1 MRWAGARP
9 VKTLTHPFLKQ
20 PHIKEP
26 HVNNTSRFPQRTLG
40 RHGPQVSAL
49 GLGCMGMSDFYGATD
64 DAASLAVLHHALDV
78 GISLLDTADMYGVG
92 ANERLLAP
100 LLAARRSEVVL
111 ATKFG
116 TVRAPDGRLLRI
128 DGSPAYVRQACEA
141 SLQRLGVDHIDLYYQ
156 HRVDK
161 TVPIEDTV
169 GAMADL
175 VRQGKVR
182 HLGLSEASA
191 ATLRRAAA
199 VHPIAALQTEYSLW
213 TRDVEAEILPACR
226 ELGISLV
233 PYSPLGRGFLT
244 GDIRSTDALDSSDW
258 RRANPRFQGDN
269 LRHNLA
275 LADALRALATDWA
288 ITPAQ
293 LALAWLL
300 SQGPD
305 IVPIP
310 GTRHI
315 ARLDENAGAARLA
328 LSALQ
333 REQLQALLAAHPVA
347 GSRYP
352 AAAMAALNA

>member
-1 MRWAGARP
+1 M
-9 VKTLTHPFLKQ
+9 THA
-20 PHIKEP
+20 
-26 HVNNTSRFPQRTLG
+26 TFPQRSLG
-40 RHGPQVSAL
+40 RSGLQVSAL
-49 GLGCMGMSDFYGATD
+49 GLGCMGMSDFYGPAD
-64 DAASLAVLHHALDV
+64 DAASVAVLDHALDL
-78 GISLLDTADMYGVG
+78 GLSLLDTADMYGVG

-100 LLAARRSEVVL
+100 LLARRRHEVVL

-116 TVRAPDGRLLRI
+116 NVRTPEGRLLRV
-128 DGSPAYVRQACEA
+128 DGSPAYVRLACEA

-213 TRDVEAEILPACR
+213 TRDVEAEILPTCR
-226 ELGISLV
+226 ALGVALV
-233 PYSPLGRGFLT
+233 PYSPLGRGFLS
-244 GDIRSTDALDSSDW
+244 GALRDVSQLDPADW
-258 RRANPRFQGDN
+258 RRANPRFQGEH
-269 LRHNLA
+269 LQANLA
-275 LADALRALATDWA
+275 LADALSALAASWGH
-288 ITPAQ
+288 TPAQ

-300 SQGPD
+300 AQGPD

-310 GTRHI
+310 GTRRI
-315 ARLDENAGAARLA
+315 ARLDENAAAVQIKLA
-328 LSALQ
+328 TA
-333 REQLQALLAAHPVA
+333 QLQTLAEVLAAHPVS

-352 AAAMAALNA
+352 EAAMAGLNA

>member
-1 MRWAGARP
+1 MTPTTRI
-9 VKTLTHPFLKQ
+9 T
-20 PHIKEP
+20 I
-26 HVNNTSRFPQRTLG
+26 PQRTLG
-40 RHGPQVSAL
+40 RNGPQVSAL
-49 GLGCMGMSDFYGATD
+49 GLGCMGMSDFYGAAD
-64 DAASLAVLHHALDV
+64 DARSLAVLHHALDIGV
-78 GISLLDTADMYGVG
+78 SLLDTADMYGVG

-100 LLAARRSEVVL
+100 LLRTRRSEVVL

-116 TVRAPDGRLLRI
+116 NVRAPDGQLLRI

-161 TVPIEDTV
+161 TVPIEETV

-182 HLGLSEASA
+182 YLGLSEAST

-213 TRDVEAEILPACR
+213 TRDVEAEILPTCR
-226 ELGISLV
+226 ELGIALV

-244 GDIRSTDALDSSDW
+244 GTIRDTDSLDGSDW

-269 LRHNLA
+269 LSANLA
-275 LADALRALATDWA
+275 LADALRELATAWGYS
-288 ITPAQ
+288 PAQ

-300 SQGPD
+300 NQGTD

-310 GTRHI
+310 GTRRI
-315 ARLDENAGAARLA
+315 ERLNENAAAA
-328 LSALQ
+328 SIQLSDAQ
-333 REQLQALLAAHPVA
+333 HAQMAAVLAAHPVA
-347 GSRYP
+347 GTRYP
-352 AAAMAALNA
+352 EAAMGALNA

>member
-1 MRWAGARP
+1 M
-9 VKTLTHPFLKQ
+9 T
-20 PHIKEP
+20 
-26 HVNNTSRFPQRTLG
+26 TSHFPLRVLG
-40 RHGPQVSAL
+40 RSGLQVSAL
-49 GLGCMGMSDFYGATD
+49 GLGCMGMSDFYGPAD
-64 DAASLAVLHHALDV
+64 DAASMAVLEHALDL
-78 GISLLDTADMYGVG
+78 GISLLDTADMYGLG

-100 LLAARRSEVVL
+100 LLARRRHDVVL

-116 TVRAPDGRLLRI
+116 NVRAPDGRLLRI

-182 HLGLSEASA
+182 QLGLSEASA

-213 TRDVEAEILPACR
+213 SRDVEAEILPACR
-226 ELGISLV
+226 ALGIGLV

-244 GDIRSTDALDSSDW
+244 GALRDTGQLAPADW
-258 RRANPRFQGDN
+258 RLANPRFQAEHLQAN
-269 LRHNLA
+269 LS
-275 LADALRALATDWA
+275 LADALTALALSWGH
-288 ITPAQ
+288 TPAQ

-300 SQGPD
+300 AQGPD

-310 GTRHI
+310 GTRRI
-315 ARLDENAGAARLA
+315 TRLDDNAAAVNIV
-328 LSALQ
+328 LSAA
-333 REQLQALLAAHPVA
+333 QLQALAEVLAAHPVS

-352 AAAMAALNA
+352 AAAMATLNG